1 MIKSI
6 IYQKVNNIMNN
17 IKNYIMTSIVKT
29 FTTNPSILVKS
40 DIKNKMSRTGQCEDN
55 KTGCLDYDYIKN
67 HYRLIAAN
75 LSRQKYLDADPKA
88 IRQIEFFERLKILDN
103 NCNAAD

>member
-1 MIKSI
+1 
-6 IYQKVNNIMNN
+6 MNN

-29 FTTNPSILVKS
+29 FKTHPSILVGS
-40 DIKNKMSRTGQCEDN
+40 DIKNKISRTGQCEDN

-67 HYRLIAAN
+67 HYRLIVAY

-88 IRQIEFFERLKILDN
+88 IRQTEFFERLKILDN